1 MCCVRSQAWSER
13 SGATG
18 LPRWRRYLRFWG
30 PDVNADI
37 DDELRYHVE
46 MRTRDF
52 IARGLSP
59 DDARAAAKRLFGDEA
74 AVARALRA
82 HDVRQRRQARRADM
96 LHDIGQDIRYGLRQL
111 RNAPQFTTAVVLVL
125 AVGIGANTAIF
136 SAIDAAFLRPLPF
149 ADPARLVSIQ
159 DVEVPFHGSDKYPR
173 FRPHLDEVQAD
184 SATFAGVAAY
194 ASGGLNLTGGLEPL
208 RVGITYVTR
217 NFFNVLGRGPRVG
230 RAFAPDEFTEGGPR
244 AVVIAHSLWQRDFA
258 GARDVVGRDI
268 ELNAVRYRVVGVMP
282 EDFRFPAAT
291 DVWMP
296 LAVPIDMSIVE
307 AFRNS
312 FPTVVIGRLA
322 LAVTIGQADQ
332 SVNAVRRPFV
342 TRPRK
347 DETPV
352 AELVRPL
359 QTVLVG
365 DRRTALIVL
374 MGSAGLLLLIACA
387 NVTNLLISRAATRER
402 ELAVRVVLGATR
414 ARVLRQLVIESL
426 LLALAGAAAA
436 LVVAQLSLRA
446 LAATLPPALVGVA
459 PPHVDSR
466 VLAFTLML
474 ATTVSLIFGVWP
486 ALQASRPNLVDATKL
501 GGVGAT
507 RRRGTAARGALVVA
521 ELSLS
526 LMLLIGAGLMIASLH
541 TLLQTESGIRPAHV
555 VAGRLML
562 ARAKYQTPP
571 QKAAFLDAI
580 VREVRARPGVQDAS
594 AVSALPMER
603 AGGIALR
610 VAPADAPDDEARTV
624 YGAYLMATPGYFK
637 TIGARLRGADLP
649 ATVDTNHRMV
659 VINETMSAKL
669 WPGQNAIGRQ
679 LKFGPFFREVT
690 GVVSNIRT
698 RGLDEPAVEQMYLP
712 MAEQP
717 QPYAAIVAHGTASTQ
732 ALLGEIRDA
741 VRAVDAAEPVYA
753 LQSMDDVIDATVA
766 PRRTNTVLLTI
777 FGLTALLLAGVGV
790 YAVLSYGVTQ
800 RTREIGVRVALGAQ
814 PRDVVR
820 LVAGQGT
827 VLAGA
832 GITLGLA
839 GAYALSRLLASILYG
854 VNPHDVRV
862 FAAAPATLAVIAV
875 AAIVVPALRASRV
888 DPLTALRQD

>member
-1 MCCVRSQAWSER
+1 LSER
-13 SGATG
+13 RGMAG
-18 LPRWRRYLRFWG
+18 QPRWRRYLRFWG

-46 MRTRDF
+46 MRTQDF

-59 DDARAAAKRLFGDEA
+59 DEATAAAKRLFGDEA

-82 HDVRQRRQARRADM
+82 HDLRQLKHTRRADV
-96 LHDIGQDIRYGLRQL
+96 LQDISQDARYGLRQL
-111 RNAPQFTTAVVLVL
+111 RNAPQFTAAVVLVL
-125 AVGIGANTAIF
+125 ALGIGANTAIF
-136 SAIDAAFLRPLPF
+136 STIDAAFLRPLPF
-149 ADPARLVSIQ
+149 AHPERLVSIQ
-159 DVEVPFHGSDKYPR
+159 DVDVPFEGWTQYPR
-173 FRPHLDEVQAD
+173 FHPHIDEAQAD

-194 ASGGLNLTGGLEPL
+194 ASGGLNLTGALEPV
-208 RVGITYVTR
+208 RVGIAYVTR
-217 NFFNVLGRGPRVG
+217 DFFRVLGRTPRVG
-230 RAFAPDEFTEGGPR
+230 RAFAAEEFTKGGPH
-244 AVVIAHSLWQRDFA
+244 AVIIAHGLWQRDFA
-258 GARDVVGRDI
+258 GASDVVGRDI

-282 EDFRFPAAT
+282 NDFRFPAGT
-291 DVWMP
+291 DVWIP
-296 LAVPIDMSIVE
+296 LAVPLDFSIVE

-312 FPTVVIGRLA
+312 VPTVVIGRLA
-322 LAVTIGQADQ
+322 PATTLGQADQ
-332 SVNAVRRPFV
+332 SLNALRRRF
-342 TRPRK
+342 TKRPEK
-347 DETPV
+347 DETPIG
-352 AELVRPL
+352 ELVRPL

-426 LLALAGAAAA
+426 LLALAGAVAA
-436 LVVAQLSLRA
+436 LVVARLSLSA
-446 LAATLPPALVGVA
+446 LVSTLPPALIGVA
-459 PPHVDSR
+459 PPHVDGR
-466 VLAFTLML
+466 VLTFTFVL

-486 ALQASRPNLVDATKL
+486 ALGASRPNLVDATKL

-526 LMLLIGAGLMIASLH
+526 LMLLVCAGLMIASLH
-541 TLLQTESGIRPAHV
+541 TLLNTDSGIRSAHV
-555 VAGRLML
+555 VTGRLML
-562 ARAKYQTPP
+562 ARARYRTPP

-580 VREVRARPGVQDAS
+580 VRGVRARPGVQDAA

-610 VAPADAPDDEARTV
+610 VAPADAPDDDARTV

-649 ATVDTNHRMV
+649 ASVDTNHRVV
-659 VINETMSAKL
+659 VINETMAAKV
-669 WPGQNAIGRQ
+669 WPGQNALGRQ
-679 LKFGPFFREVT
+679 LTFGRFGLREVI
-690 GVVSNIRT
+690 GVVSNVRT
-698 RGLDEPAVEQMYLP
+698 RGLDEPVTEQMYLP

-717 QPYAAIVAHGTASTQ
+717 QPYAAIVARGRASTP
-732 ALLGEIRDA
+732 ALLADIRDA

-814 PRDVVR
+814 RGDVVR

-832 GITLGLA
+832 GITLGLV
-839 GAYALSRLLASILYG
+839 GAYASSRLLASILYG

-875 AAIVVPALRASRV
+875 AAIVIPATRASQV